1 MSIFRRGDSSP
12 ASSLSGGTAAPA
24 SPSHS
29 SSAASAQRRRVTQKA
44 PGTRI
49 EGRITGATELLVE
62 GEVAGEIRVE
72 AAVMIGTDGVVQGP
86 VTAHV
91 VRVGGRVIGDVLAT
105 ERVEVMPSGS
115 LEGDIAAP
123 RVVISEGAF
132 FKGRIEMRSERGAA
146 EKAPAQEPR
155 QERQERR
162 AKGESQTPANPQ
174 NPQNP
179 QKVSLD
185 AK

>member
-12 ASSLSGGTAAPA
+12 ASSASGGTAAPA
-24 SPSHS
+24 SSSHS
-29 SSAASAQRRRVTQKA
+29 SSAASAQRRRVTQIA

-91 VRVGGRVIGDVLAT
+91 VRVGGRVVGDVLAT

-132 FKGRIEMRSERGAA
+132 FKGRIEMKSERA
-146 EKAPAQEPR
+146 EKAPAAQEPR
-155 QERQERR
+155 QERNERNDRNERR
-162 AKGESQTPANPQ
+162 AKGELQKAPA
-174 NPQNP
+174 
-179 QKVSLD
+179 D
-185 AK
+185 ATQ